1 MASRRKKKNKKDAKK
16 TTAERLLDTAAL
28 PVHGVGAVVDGVQTA
43 RERLNGALLP
53 WAWRIGWVGM
63 SALVVCAVLWII
75 DEERWPEGLEGDLLP
90 YYALASLVAASLLG
104 WGCMQV
110 GMRRI
115 REAVGGRIGRWM
127 FVLAPLVCAVLVLLQ
142 VREVIDMAT
151 WQGGES
157 IALVARWYPPTLV
170 ALGLLSY
177 LTRKLDEDQEPGR
190 YERGAWLVLLLA
202 PYAFLMAHVVVRV
215 DVPWLSESL
224 EDTLDEVGTTA
235 IVIQIVLAY
244 FVSSSAAGS

>member
-1 MASRRKKKNKKDAKK
+1 MASRREKKK
-16 TTAERLLDTAAL
+16 TTTAKLLGAAAL
-28 PVHGVGAVVDGVQTA
+28 PVQGVEAVVDGVQTA

-53 WAWRIGWVGM
+53 LAWRIGWLGM
-63 SALVVCAVLWII
+63 SALVVCAALWII
-75 DEERWPEGLEGDLLP
+75 DEERWPDALDRDALP
-90 YYALASLVAASLLG
+90 YYAVGSLVAASLLG

-115 REAVGGRIGRWM
+115 RDAVGGRVGRWM

-142 VREVIDMAT
+142 VREVIDMSS
-151 WQGGES
+151 WSGGET
-157 IALVARWYPPTLV
+157 IAAVARWYPPALV
-170 ALGLLSY
+170 GLGLGSY

-202 PYAFLMAHVVVRV
+202 PYAVLMAHVVVRV

-224 EDTLDEVGTTA
+224 EDTLDEVGTAA
-235 IVIQIVLAY
+235 IVIQLVLAY